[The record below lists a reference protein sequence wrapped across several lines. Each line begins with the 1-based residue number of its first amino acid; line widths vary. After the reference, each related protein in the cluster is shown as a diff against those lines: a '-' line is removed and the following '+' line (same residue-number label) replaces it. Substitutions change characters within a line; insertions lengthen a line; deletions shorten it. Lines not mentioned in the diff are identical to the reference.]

1 MSDKNASASYPV
13 SLKIDHPER
22 DLNRLTSVF
31 RVVPIVPVAIILVL
45 VCGPGWDSAKDA
57 WRFPFAVD
65 GIVFLPIV
73 LMLLFRWKYPRWW
86 FDWNLH

>member
-31 RVVPIVPVAIILVL
+31 RVVPIVPVAIILML
-45 VCGPGWDSAKDA
+45 VCGPSWDSAKDA
-57 WRFPFAVD
+57 
-65 GIVFLPIV
+65 
-73 LMLLFRWKYPRWW
+73 
-86 FDWNLH
+86 